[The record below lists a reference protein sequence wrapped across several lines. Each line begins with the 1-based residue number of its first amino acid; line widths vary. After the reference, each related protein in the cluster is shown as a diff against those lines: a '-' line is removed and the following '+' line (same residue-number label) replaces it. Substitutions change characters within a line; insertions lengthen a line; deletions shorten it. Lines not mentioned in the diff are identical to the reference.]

1 MARRSTSRSN
11 RRTNSSKA
19 ARFPACASMTRDR
32 SSSSDKEVTVASTA
46 SDPPDLPAL
55 SAKANVQWGSG
66 IFAFSSYEAALSVHS
81 LIVANKPDRRPNT
94 QRCGVIQFGRT
105 SALQVSSHLSYDIQ
119 RMSAAICFRGM
130 KAFSAVNV
138 GRLVTHFHPNFNPS
152 RSARLLNYPVA
163 HLSRSARPQT
173 ARSVIGPTPPHIPG
187 PARDKKNLVDQASP
201 RNPLATPES
210 PAPGS
215 IPADSTGPL
224 L

>member
-81 LIVANKPDRRPNT
+81 LTVANKPDRRPNT

-105 SALQVSSHLSYDIQ
+105 SALQVSSHLSMTYNECQ
-119 RMSAAICFRGM
+119 RLFVSQVQRHSSAER
-130 KAFSAVNV
+130 
-138 GRLVTHFHPNFNPS
+138 
-152 RSARLLNYPVA
+152 
-163 HLSRSARPQT
+163 
-173 ARSVIGPTPPHIPG
+173 
-187 PARDKKNLVDQASP
+187 
-201 RNPLATPES
+201 
-210 PAPGS
+210 
-215 IPADSTGPL
+215 
-224 L
+224 